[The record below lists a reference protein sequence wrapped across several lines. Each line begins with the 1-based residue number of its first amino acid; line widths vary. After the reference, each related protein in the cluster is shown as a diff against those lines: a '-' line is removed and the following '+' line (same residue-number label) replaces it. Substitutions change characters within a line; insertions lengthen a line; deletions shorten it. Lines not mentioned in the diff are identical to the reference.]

1 MTAAAIGADAPRRV
15 ISGSIRR
22 SRRWALIASYFFLIL
37 FAIFFLVPPY
47 YQLATATKTSEQIS
61 NQDTNPWLPALSAGP
76 SGLNPGG
83 ANAGKADLAVK
94 IKKDSWLPAAV
105 QGFMANISQLMN
117 DTDFPIYFRNTA
129 IVTVCVV
136 IITMLIAVPAAFSL
150 GRMKFWGSGVLATGV
165 FLTYLV
171 PDSLM
176 FIPLFKVVG
185 GLGLLDSYWGLVLVY
200 PTLTVPFCT
209 WIMIGYFQSIPKELD
224 EAALID
230 GANHIQMLFKI
241 FIPVALPGLIA
252 ATIFAFTVSWAAF
265 VYPMAFI
272 YSSDQLVLTAG
283 TITSLVKADVYQWGM
298 IMTAALLAAAPPLVI
313 YAFLMDYYIA
323 GLTAGATKG

>member
-1 MTAAAIGADAPRRV
+1 MSAVAVAESPSRIHSR
-15 ISGSIRR
+15 SSIAR
-22 SRRWALIASYFFLIL
+22 SRRWALITSYFFLIL

-61 NQDTNPWLPALSAGP
+61 NQNTNPWLPALSAGQA
-76 SGLNPGG
+76 GLNPGG
-83 ANAGKADLAVK
+83 ANAGKADLSTK
-94 IKKDSWLPAAV
+94 QKSSWMPAALSGV
-105 QGFMANISQLMN
+105 LANLSQLWN
-117 DTDFPIYFRNTA
+117 DTDFPIYFRNSA

-136 IITMLIAVPAAFSL
+136 IITMVISVPAAFSL
-150 GRMKFWGSGVLATGV
+150 GRMRFWGSGVLATGV

-171 PDSLM
+171 PDSLL
-176 FIPLFKVVG
+176 FIPLFKIVG
-185 GLGLLDSYWGLVLVY
+185 GLGLLNSYWGLVLVY

-252 ATIFAFTVSWAAF
+252 ATIFAFTVSWAEF

>member
-15 ISGSIRR
+15 VGGSIRR
-22 SRRWALIASYFFLIL
+22 SRRWALITSYFFLIL

-61 NQDTNPWLPALSAGP
+61 NQDTNPWLPAMSAGQE
-76 SGLNPGG
+76 GLNPGG
-83 ANAGKADLAVK
+83 ANAGKANLAK

-136 IITMLIAVPAAFSL
+136 IITMVIAVPAAFSL

-171 PDSLM
+171 PDSLL

-209 WIMIGYFQSIPKELD
+209 
-224 EAALID
+224 
-230 GANHIQMLFKI
+230 
-241 FIPVALPGLIA
+241 
-252 ATIFAFTVSWAAF
+252 
-265 VYPMAFI
+265 
-272 YSSDQLVLTAG
+272 
-283 TITSLVKADVYQWGM
+283 
-298 IMTAALLAAAPPLVI
+298 
-313 YAFLMDYYIA
+313 
-323 GLTAGATKG
+323 